1 MMMMILMMMM
11 QQIKLK
17 LKCIL
22 EKYENQFIPNW

>member
-1 MMMMILMMMM
+1 MMTMILMMMM

-22 EKYENQFIPNW
+22 EKYENQLIPNW